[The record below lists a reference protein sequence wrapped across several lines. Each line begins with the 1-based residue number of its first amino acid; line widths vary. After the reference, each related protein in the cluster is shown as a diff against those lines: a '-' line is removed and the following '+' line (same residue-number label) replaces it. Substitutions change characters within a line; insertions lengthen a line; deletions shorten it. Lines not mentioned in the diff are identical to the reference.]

1 MSSPEAITRFIDAV
15 HQLDADTAAKEVT
28 SIRRSP
34 AVSAALALA
43 VDAGICES
51 ASEFQND
58 TLLTSLRR
66 AAHRAALDLHYAVY
80 PEDRPSTIDLAEVQ
94 AQRTGLDDIT
104 RDRLERADTLLQE
117 RLGRAPTVEELLAG
131 AATLTA
137 AA

>member
-1 MSSPEAITRFIDAV
+1 MGSPDAVTRFIDAV

-51 ASEFQND
+51 ASGFQHE
-58 TLLTSLRR
+58 TLLASLHR
-66 AAHRAALDLHYAVY
+66 AAHRAALDLHYADY
-80 PEDRPSTIDLAEVQ
+80 PEDRPSTLDLAEVR

-104 RDRLERADTLLQE
+104 RERLERAHALLQE
-117 RLGRAPTVEELLAG
+117 RLGRAPTVEELVAG

>member
-1 MSSPEAITRFIDAV
+1 MSSPETVARFIDAV

-28 SIRRSP
+28 SMRRSP

-51 ASEFQND
+51 ASGFQND
-58 TLLTSLRR
+58 SLLASLRQ
-66 AAHRAALDLHYAVY
+66 AAHRAALDLHYANY
-80 PEDRPSTIDLAEVQ
+80 PEDRPSTIDLAEVR
-94 AQRTGLDDIT
+94 AHRTGPDDLT
-104 RDRLERADTLLQE
+104 RDRLERAHTLLQE
-117 RLGRAPTVEELLAG
+117 RLGRAPTVDELVAG